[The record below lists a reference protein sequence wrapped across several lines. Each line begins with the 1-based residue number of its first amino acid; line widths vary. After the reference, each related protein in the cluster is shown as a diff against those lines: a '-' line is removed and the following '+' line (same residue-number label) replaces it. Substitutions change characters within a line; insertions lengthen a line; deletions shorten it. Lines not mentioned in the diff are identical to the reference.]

1 MALFFNYESQLKKMP
16 TDHGVYEDMEKL
28 YDSIMEK
35 IQILADGDVL
45 TSYEASTLFDAF
57 KAVFEKLG
65 DTNKTQKEVKTIMG
79 EKILTFSADKIYNEG
94 MEKGEE
100 KGEKKGTA
108 IGMDILGTLIGE
120 LMKANR
126 IDDVCRASKDPKYR
140 NMLLEEFGLLPLPQD
155 KTPVAAS

>member
-1 MALFFNYESQLKKMP
+1 MP
-16 TDHGVYEDMEKL
+16 KDHGVYEDMEKL

-79 EKILTFSADKIYNEG
+79 EKILTFSADKIYKEG

-100 KGEKKGTA
+100 K
-108 IGMDILGTLIGE
+108 E
-120 LMKANR
+120 LWFKIYMYIFFLSLQTGISRFNL
-126 IDDVCRASKDPKYR
+126 CS
-140 NMLLEEFGLLPLPQD
+140 
-155 KTPVAAS
+155 